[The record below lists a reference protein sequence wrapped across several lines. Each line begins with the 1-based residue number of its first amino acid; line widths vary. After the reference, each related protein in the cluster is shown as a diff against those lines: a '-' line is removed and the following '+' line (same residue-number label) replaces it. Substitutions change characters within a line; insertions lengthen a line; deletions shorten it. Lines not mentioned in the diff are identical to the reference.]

1 MYFNQLE
8 SDKLQARRK
17 ARRKQREIELKQAKK
32 RQAKR
37 QFARKHDGLNIW
49 QVGLAYS
56 TLGILGCASLFF
68 WFYSILSVGV

>member
-1 MYFNQLE
+1 MDFIKN
-8 SDKLQARRK
+8 DKLQARRK
-17 ARRKQREIELKQAKK
+17 ARRKNREIELKQAKK

-56 TLGILGCASLFF
+56 VLGILGGASLFI